1 MRRLGSFASLALVFA
16 ACARGSG
23 PPPSPSA
30 SAPPAPSA
38 APPDAEASAAVP
50 DISPSEWAEAIR
62 LGRFADAAKLI
73 DALGAGRDRP
83 EVRFARAR
91 VARALGDD
99 KEAARL
105 LDGLERQLGVLAD
118 EIADDRAEAQAKVG
132 PFEPAA
138 RHFEAKKT
146 ASALTRAALAWER
159 AGKLD
164 EARRAADRAVGLA
177 TAGNKAKQKKNGP
190 SRVEIEARHARA
202 LIAEKQGA
210 ADIASAELRWLAT
223 FAPAAEFASDVDARL
238 EKLAPK
244 RALSKRERYERA
256 LAMARAG
263 KVELVER
270 ELSAIDKADG
280 PGVTKAEALH
290 AKGWALYQARDF
302 LRAAEVLTEASRLG
316 GEHAAH
322 DLFHAARAL
331 SRAHKDDKAIAVYG
345 EVARRFKA
353 SPYAEQ
359 GRFLSARLL
368 YVGGRW
374 KEAANAY
381 TAYTKRHAK
390 EGRFSGQVH
399 YEQAV
404 AWLASGQYEKA
415 AKTLAKLAEIETN
428 DHERASIQELT
439 GVALEGAGKKP
450 AAARVYQKVVE
461 ERPLSF
467 AALAASTRLAK
478 LGHPAPPPIEPPK
491 LGPVRGE
498 LAVELPAK
506 ARLLHS
512 LGFDTDAE
520 QVLERQE
527 EDIRRK
533 YAPRGDE
540 ALCRMYGELG
550 PAARRYRVGQRAARP
565 TDLARAPA
573 PDTRWVWDCIY
584 PRPYEELVRSA
595 EKQWGLPNDLL
606 YAVMR
611 QESAFSPTVVSPA
624 NAVGLLQ
631 LIPPTAQNAAKELEL
646 TFEPLLLSNP
656 AYNIRLGSFYLSKVL
671 GTFGGNV
678 ALGAAAYNA
687 GPSAVSRWLETGE
700 KLPLDVF
707 VARIP
712 YDETRVYV
720 GRVVGNLARYAYL
733 AGGDE
738 AVPRLALEIP
748 TGLRAGEAAY

>member
-1 MRRLGSFASLALVFA
+1 MRRLGTLVSLAALA
-16 ACARGSG
+16 ACTRGSG
-23 PPPSPSA
+23 PPPAPSA
-30 SAPPAPSA
+30 SAPPVADA
-38 APPDAEASAAVP
+38 APPDADATAALP
-50 DISPSEWAEAIR
+50 DVQASEWTEAIR
-62 LGRFADAAKLI
+62 LQRWADAQRLI
-73 DALGAGRDRP
+73 DALGPGRERP

-99 KEAARL
+99 KTAVEL
-105 LDGLERQLGVLAD
+105 LGGLEKALPALGA
-118 EIADDRAEAQAKVG
+118 EIADDRADSQAKVG
-132 PFEPAA
+132 PFELAA
-138 RHFEAKKT
+138 KHLEAKNT
-146 ASALTRAALAWER
+146 AGALTRAALAWER

-177 TAGNKAKQKKNGP
+177 AANGKRKKNGP
-190 SRVEIEARHARA
+190 SADEIAARHARA
-202 LIAEKQGA
+202 TIAEKQGA
-210 ADIASAELRWLAT
+210 TEVAVTELRWLAT

-238 EKLAPK
+238 EKLAPT

-256 LAMARAG
+256 MAMARAG

-270 ELSAIDKADG
+270 EIAAIDKAAG
-280 PGVTKAEALH
+280 PGVSRAETLH
-290 AKGWALYQARDF
+290 ARGWALYQARDF
-302 LRAAEVLTEASRLG
+302 LRASEVLTEASRLG

-331 SRAHKDDKAIAVYG
+331 SRAHKDDQAIAVYG
-345 EVARRFKA
+345 DVARRFKSSA
-353 SPYAEQ
+353 YAEQ
-359 GRFLSARLL
+359 SRFLAARLL
-368 YVGGRW
+368 YVSGRW
-374 KEAANAY
+374 KEAATAY
-381 TAYTKRHAK
+381 AAYTKRHAK
-390 EGRFSGQVH
+390 EGRFAEQVQ

-404 AWLASGQYEKA
+404 AWLASGQHERA
-415 AKTLAKLAEIETN
+415 AKALSKLAEVETN
-428 DHERASIQELT
+428 DTERASIQELT

-450 AAARVYQKVVE
+450 AAVQAYRKVVE

-467 AALAASTRLAK
+467 AALAAATRLEK
-478 LGHPAPPPIEPPK
+478 LGHPQPPPIEPPK
-491 LGPVRGE
+491 LGAVRPE
-498 LAVELPAK
+498 LAVELPGK
-506 ARLLHS
+506 VRLLHS
-512 LGFDTDAE
+512 LGFDADAE
-520 QVLERQE
+520 QELEEHE
-527 EDIRRK
+527 ESIRRK

-540 ALCRMYGELG
+540 ALCRMYGQLG

-565 TDLARAPA
+565 SDLNRAPA

-584 PRPYEELVRSA
+584 PRPYEDLVKSA

-631 LIPPTAQNAAKELEL
+631 LIPPTARNVAKELEL
-646 TFEPLLLSNP
+646 QFEPPLLASP

-678 ALGAAAYNA
+678 ALAAAAYNA

-712 YDETRVYV
+712 YDETRLYV
-720 GRVVGNLARYAYL
+720 SRVIGNHARYAYL
-733 AGGDE
+733 AGGDQ
-738 AVPRLALEIP
+738 AVPRLPLEIP
-748 TGLRAGEAAY
+748 AGLRADREAY